1 MKKLLSL
8 CLSALIIISMFS
20 ITKISADVKNPN
32 PQLEQFSSIDA
43 IRNSLKL
50 VWNDEFGG
58 EIGCG
63 APREALVTTNG
74 FDKEGNPTS
83 DEVRATAKWAH
94 ERYRDGTPKTRN
106 GQLQHYVGEDGRNS
120 WTEDGVL
127 YLRGQ
132 REENGYLDPITNK
145 TYQWTADGLRSSYFD
160 TKTGQANLQ
169 AFRFGMM
176 EARIYTVN
184 GAAKLDENG
193 NPVLDKDGNIMQDP
207 KYSQGLWNGFWT
219 SGNPDMSEESAF
231 IRNKGEKS
239 TWPYCGEIDICEAYT
254 SPTGYSTYKS
264 STGKTDIDSYGLR
277 ITASDMLIKTDSQG
291 KILINDK
298 SGNHLVRFDKSV
310 GSYIVTEGYESKFT
324 TTSDSVTITS
334 KSHIVRQD
342 ENGKLYISDAQD
354 KTIVDTEGNCYGSS
368 TLATGQLHYRTG
380 ERFDGT
386 LVSGVTVENKKT
398 TGLGGGY
405 KVSQGKAGNAMM
417 GDTGYHTY
425 GVYWTPTQLV
435 YYYDDL
441 IVGYHDITD
450 PQFFQLRECP
460 QYLFLTF
467 PIGGSVPGD
476 PNPALDFADYK
487 VDYVRIYQV
496 DDGYNTD
503 ENYQGAY
510 GFPELN
516 DLDQPVSY
524 YSKASESYSDINVL
538 NIYDSCEVSGGA
550 SKYVMWSPPFT
561 SSGKVVTLKGNAK
574 IKTTKKLPEGK
585 YDVYVGGVSR
595 QNSKDFKFAINGVSV
610 DTELKLSDCKKD
622 TFGRSYFAGKTTY
635 IGTAN
640 IVNGAHNLDIDVT
653 QIGTYGTAN
662 GILQSLVIV
671 KNENSTATVTIDSDT
686 PVATPEV
693 TTVTQS
699 TENPEVSGVYKWN
712 LYTDRFTYNADHTMN
727 KSSNGKPFLNTHYAS
742 DGTYLFSSNNV
753 VGNSVTLTSIDNVR
767 SGVYSA
773 NIYARVTGSRAF
785 VDVYINDVK
794 VATKLNTG
802 NTGDGKQSG
811 TPQNG
816 GYDWKIALSENN
828 VEIINSSKITVKIV
842 VTDVSQSGNLY
853 LNSIELTKIA
863 DVKPFVSTD
872 EGASIRLNEKS
883 GIRFYTQVDNDK
895 VESYKNNGY
904 DVEIGTLIAPQDAVS
919 GELTFETENFVV
931 VEFSNKA
938 PDGSYEYYQKGSF
951 VGIVA
956 SIVDLTDQDL
966 SRNFVGRGYMKLT
979 KGDKTIIVYSPTSS
993 SCSAK
998 TIASKI
1004 TATDGWQ
1011 EIYSARHIDL
1021 INTWATATEFN
1032 N

>member
-1 MKKLLSL
+1 M
-8 CLSALIIISMFS
+8 
-20 ITKISADVKNPN
+20 
-32 PQLEQFSSIDA
+32 
-43 IRNSLKL
+43 
-50 VWNDEFGG
+50 
-58 EIGCG
+58 
-63 APREALVTTNG
+63 
-74 FDKEGNPTS
+74 
-83 DEVRATAKWAH
+83 
-94 ERYRDGTPKTRN
+94 
-106 GQLQHYVGEDGRNS
+106 
-120 WTEDGVL
+120 
-127 YLRGQ
+127 
-132 REENGYLDPITNK
+132 
-145 TYQWTADGLRSSYFD
+145 
-160 TKTGQANLQ
+160 
-169 AFRFGMM
+169 
-176 EARIYTVN
+176 
-184 GAAKLDENG
+184 
-193 NPVLDKDGNIMQDP
+193 
-207 KYSQGLWNGFWT
+207 
-219 SGNPDMSEESAF
+219 
-231 IRNKGEKS
+231 
-239 TWPYCGEIDICEAYT
+239 
-254 SPTGYSTYKS
+254 
-264 STGKTDIDSYGLR
+264 
-277 ITASDMLIKTDSQG
+277 
-291 KILINDK
+291 
-298 SGNHLVRFDKSV
+298 
-310 GSYIVTEGYESKFT
+310 
-324 TTSDSVTITS
+324 
-334 KSHIVRQD
+334 
-342 ENGKLYISDAQD
+342 
-354 KTIVDTEGNCYGSS
+354 
-368 TLATGQLHYRTG
+368 
-380 ERFDGT
+380 
-386 LVSGVTVENKKT
+386 
-398 TGLGGGY
+398 
-405 KVSQGKAGNAMM
+405 
-417 GDTGYHTY
+417 
-425 GVYWTPTQLV
+425 
-435 YYYDDL
+435 
-441 IVGYHDITD
+441 
-450 PQFFQLRECP
+450 
-460 QYLFLTF
+460 
-467 PIGGSVPGD
+467 
-476 PNPALDFADYK
+476 
-487 VDYVRIYQV
+487 
-496 DDGYNTD
+496 
-503 ENYQGAY
+503 
-510 GFPELN
+510 
-516 DLDQPVSY
+516 
-524 YSKASESYSDINVL
+524 
-538 NIYDSCEVSGGA
+538 
-550 SKYVMWSPPFT
+550 
-561 SSGKVVTLKGNAK
+561 
-574 IKTTKKLPEGK
+574 
-585 YDVYVGGVSR
+585 
-595 QNSKDFKFAINGVSV
+595 
-610 DTELKLSDCKKD
+610 
-622 TFGRSYFAGKTTY
+622 
-635 IGTAN
+635 
-640 IVNGAHNLDIDVT
+640 
-653 QIGTYGTAN
+653 
-662 GILQSLVIV
+662 QSLVIV

-686 PVATPEV
+686 PVVTPEV
-693 TTVTQS
+693 TTVTQP

-753 VGNSVTLTSIDNVR
+753 VGNSVTFTSIDNVQ

-816 GYDWKIALSENN
+816 GYNWKIALSENN